1 MNRGDHEPIN
11 LGEITLPSGTLV
23 VTDMGY
29 LGSWSGSAPPSHV
42 PDQITDPELRAN
54 IAAAQD
60 FRLVGPDAE
69 FAARA
74 VDLQSLTYVYDI
86 PRHGVSTIVDR
97 YKEAIDK
104 HRLDAKFESEV
115 QRVPHRERARR
126 AAAAGGADFIIDGV
140 WSVAVG
146 DLPTD
151 RPMKVTGRRR
161 DYGEGVGP
169 RWSDVTVEIGES
181 QGPSETLIGQVGVDW
196 ARIILIDADALRSW
210 VHDTSLDGLA
220 DVAYWG
226 RDISHA
232 RAAFGGNDLEDRT
245 IGWEN
250 LPEADAQDLAVRIEK
265 WRHSPDRRLM
275 VDYRPHSHHYQVMR
289 QIRRGDEFGMGT
301 IELGGALAVAFH
313 TSWGDGI
320 FPVFRDGSSQQMD
333 AIRIQLGDEDRR
345 QRTQALGL
353 SRS

>member
-1 MNRGDHEPIN
+1 MNRNDAEPIN

-29 LGSWSGSAPPSHV
+29 LASWSGQAPPSHV
-42 PDQITDPELRAN
+42 PDQITDPVLRAN

-69 FAARA
+69 AAARA

-86 PRHGVSTIVDR
+86 PRHGVSTIVAR
-97 YKEAIDK
+97 FQEAIDK
-104 HRLDAKFESEV
+104 NRFDARFESEV

-126 AAAAGGADFIIDGV
+126 AAAAGGADFLIDGV
-140 WSVAVG
+140 WTVAVG
-146 DLPTD
+146 DLPTAK
-151 RPMKVTGRRR
+151 PMKVMGRRL

-169 RWSDVTVEIGES
+169 RWSDITLEIAES
-181 QGPSETLIGQVGVDW
+181 QGSGESTLIGQVGVDW
-196 ARIILIDADALRSW
+196 ARIILIDADALGSW
-210 VHDTSLDGLA
+210 IHDDSLDGLA

-226 RDISHA
+226 RDVAQA

-245 IGWEN
+245 VGWES
-250 LPEADAQDLAVRIEK
+250 LPEADAQDLAVRIER
-265 WRHSPDRRLM
+265 WRQGPDRRLM
-275 VDYRPHSHHYQVMR
+275 VDYRPHSHHYQLMH
-289 QIRRGDEFGMGT
+289 QIRRGDEFGVGT
-301 IELGGALAVAFH
+301 IDVGGARAVAFH

-320 FPVFRDGSSQQMD
+320 FPVFRDGSAGNAR

-345 QRTQALGL
+345 RRTQKLG
-353 SRS
+353 